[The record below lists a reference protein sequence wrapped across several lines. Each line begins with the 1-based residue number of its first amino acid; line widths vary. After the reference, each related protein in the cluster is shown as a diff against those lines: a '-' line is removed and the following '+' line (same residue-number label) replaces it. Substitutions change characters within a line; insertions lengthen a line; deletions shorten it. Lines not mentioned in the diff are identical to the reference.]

1 MAKLV
6 IIESKEAEKMK
17 NICKAALLL
26 LSAILLSGLTAA
38 PASADANVQA
48 LFINVRK
55 ADAALITLGD
65 ARYLVDTGH
74 KNSYEQLARVLDAYG
89 VSHLN
94 GIILTHTDKDHVG
107 GLKKLLK
114 GGVTADRLYA
124 GTFHTE
130 KSTEDHPVYEA
141 SEKYGVPLTWLSAG
155 DRIDAGGDCVFEV
168 LGPVRHDPAKENNNS
183 LVLRLVTPEGDM
195 LLAGDMEEPEEA
207 DLLNAGVIRPAP
219 VLKVGNHG
227 EGDAT
232 SKLFAMA
239 VRPQWAIISTNT
251 EDEPDTP
258 DPKTIKLLTEA
269 GATIAVTQDAEVGIL
284 VTLRSG
290 RVDVQRID
298 WQ

>member
-1 MAKLV
+1 MKKAFKTMALLLG
-6 IIESKEAEKMK
+6 
-17 NICKAALLL
+17 AALL
-26 LSAILLSGLTAA
+26 AGLTAV
-38 PASADANVQA
+38 PAQAQTDVEA

-65 ARYLVDTGH
+65 MRYLVDAGH
-74 KNSYEQLARVLDAYG
+74 KDSYEQLARVLDAYG

-94 GIILTHTDKDHVG
+94 GIIITHTDKDHVG

-114 GGVTADRLYA
+114 GGVTADALYA
-124 GTFHTE
+124 GVFHAE

-141 SEKYGVPLTWLSAG
+141 SEKYGVPLKWLAAG
-155 DRIDAGGDCVFEV
+155 DRIGAGNGCAFEV

-183 LVLRLVTPEGDM
+183 LVLRLTTPEGDM
-195 LLAGDMEEPEEA
+195 LLAGDMEEPEEH
-207 DLLNAGVIRPAP
+207 DLLNKGLIRPVP

-232 SKLFAMA
+232 GKAFALA
-239 VRPQWAIISTNT
+239 ARPQWAIISTNT

-258 DPKTIKLLTEA
+258 DPKVLKRLREV
-269 GATIAVTQDAEVGIL
+269 GATVAVTQDAEVGIL
-284 VTLRSG
+284 VTLRGG